1 MPKKKRRRSIKT
13 GLPPG
18 TMVYVGDKSETMV
31 KIEVIDYD
39 QQNYEA
45 HPLEKIEEILE
56 YKKKPTTSWINI
68 TGLHNV
74 DFLQSIGNHFSIH
87 SLILEDILNTDQ
99 RPKIEIHDKH
109 IFVVLKMITFDK
121 AKQKLEHEQISL
133 IMGKGYVLS
142 FQEFAGDIFD
152 PLRERIKNRRGRIRS
167 MGADYLLYALM
178 DIIVDHYFVVLE
190 DLGEELENLEEQ
202 VLAHPDRSVMQQIH
216 RLKNE
221 LIHLRRTI
229 WPLREVINNLIR
241 QETPLIDPSTE
252 LYLKDLYDHTIQIV
266 DSVET
271 YRDMVSGLL
280 DVYLSSVSNRMNEV
294 MKVLTMIATI
304 FIPLSFLAGIYGM
317 NFEYMPELQWRW
329 GYFAVLGIFAFV
341 AAGMLIFFRKKGWI

>member
-1 MPKKKRRRSIKT
+1 
-13 GLPPG
+13 
-18 TMVYVGDKSETMV
+18 MVYVGDKNETVV
-31 KIEVIDYD
+31 KTEVIDYD
-39 QQNYEA
+39 QQIYEA
-45 HPLEKIEEILE
+45 RPLQKIEEILE

-68 TGLHNV
+68 TGLHDI

-87 SLILEDILNTDQ
+87 SLILEDILNTHQ
-99 RPKIEIHDKH
+99 RPKIEIYDKH

-121 AKQKLEHEQISL
+121 ANQKLEHEQISL

-152 PLRERIKNRRGRIRS
+152 PLRDRIKNRRGRIRS
-167 MGADYLLYALM
+167 MGADYLLYALI

-190 DLGEELENLEEQ
+190 DLGEDIENLDEL
-202 VLAHPDRSVMQQIH
+202 VLTQPDRTVMQRIH

-221 LIHLRRTI
+221 LLQLRRTI
-229 WPLREVINNLIR
+229 WPLREVISQLIR
-241 QETPLIDPSTE
+241 QETPLVEKAIE
-252 LYLKDLYDHTIQIV
+252 VYLKDLYDHTVQIA

-271 YRDMVSGLL
+271 YRDMVTGLL

-304 FIPLSFLAGIYGM
+304 FIPLSFLAGLYGM

-329 GYFAVLGIFAFV
+329 GYFGVLGIFVFV
-341 AAGMLIFFRKKGWI
+341 AGGMLIFFRKKGWI